1 MLRDIGLREVGIE
14 LNDRGYVKVTDRLE
28 TTVSNVWAL
37 GECAG
42 SPRFTHVAFDDFRIV
57 HANLNG
63 GHRTMYV
70 YLVPFCLF
78 IDPELARVGLNELEA
93 RKLGIGYRLAGM
105 PMKAVLRARTLSEER
120 GFLKM
125 LIDEHSNKILG
136 FTAFGAEGGEL
147 IAVIQTAMLD
157 SIPFTSLRERAIFT
171 HPTMAE
177 GLNGLSQTSKIASL
191 S

>member
-57 HANLNG
+57 HANLYG
-63 GHRTMYV
+63 GHRTTHGR
-70 YLVPFCLF
+70 LVPFCLF

-157 SIPFTSLRERAIFT
+157 SIPFTSLRDAIFT

-177 GLNGLSQTSKIASL
+177 GLNGLLRDVEERSL